1 MTGQGLAS
9 LDALV
14 GELERLLAALDAG
27 GEGASGAWARCSE
40 AFERCR
46 GQLEGA
52 PLGPRERQRAQ
63 DALRL
68 QAVAA
73 SCLRRMGE
81 ELGLE
86 LQQVRGSRERLRG
99 ALRDE
104 GQADACN
111 VRG

>member
-1 MTGQGLAS
+1 MTSERLSS
-9 LDALV
+9 LEALI

-27 GEGASGAWARCSE
+27 GADAGGPWARCSE

-46 GQLEGA
+46 RELEGA
-52 PLGPRERQRAQ
+52 PLDPRERERVQ

-73 SCLRRMGE
+73 SCIRRMGE
-81 ELGLE
+81 ELELE
-86 LQQVRGSRERLRG
+86 LRQVRDSRERLRG
-99 ALRDE
+99 ALRAE
-104 GQADACN
+104 AGAEACD